1 MKIRKSGFIS
11 IECIIS
17 IAILY
22 VAVYLVSTSLYN
34 CYSFI
39 SRNISDREML
49 STAKKYI
56 EDEKYRIQ
64 NSKYELIED
73 KIEKNYI
80 NGYEINSRI
89 EPLFSSNIAIKPQF
103 FKFIFYLYINNN
115 IDNIFYYKYCVHYVY
130 RFNLY
135 T

>member
-64 NSKYELIED
+64 NRKNELMVD

-80 NGYEINSRI
+80 NGYEINSKKEQI
-89 EPLFSSNIAIKPQF
+89 L
-103 FKFIFYLYINNN
+103 
-115 IDNIFYYKYCVHYVY
+115 DYYKCYEINIEIKNEFKKL
-130 RFNLY
+130 RFNSY
-135 T
+135 VTRK

>member
-1 MKIRKSGFIS
+1 MKKLTKDIYEKLIVKCLYIKYYLGLFLLLKIRKSGFIS

-49 STAKKYI
+49 STAK
-56 EDEKYRIQ
+56 
-64 NSKYELIED
+64 
-73 KIEKNYI
+73 
-80 NGYEINSRI
+80 
-89 EPLFSSNIAIKPQF
+89 NI
-103 FKFIFYLYINNN
+103 
-115 IDNIFYYKYCVHYVY
+115 
-130 RFNLY
+130 
-135 T
+135 

>member
-1 MKIRKSGFIS
+1 MKIRKSSFIS

-22 VAVYLVSTSLYN
+22 VVVYLVSTSLYN

-39 SRNISDREML
+39 SRSMSDREML

-89 EPLFSSNIAIKPQF
+89 KQILDYYQCYEINIEIKNE
-103 FKFIFYLYINNN
+103 FKEL
-115 IDNIFYYKYCVHYVY
+115 
-130 RFNLY
+130 RFNSY
-135 T
+135 VTRK

>member
-1 MKIRKSGFIS
+1 MFLLLKIRKSGFIS

-73 KIEKNYI
+73 KIEKN
-80 NGYEINSRI
+80 
-89 EPLFSSNIAIKPQF
+89 
-103 FKFIFYLYINNN
+103 
-115 IDNIFYYKYCVHYVY
+115 
-130 RFNLY
+130 